1 MFVHLNNNLLGYLVN
16 LKFFPVF
23 LVGVVLAG
31 CTEPNQ
37 VIDTPVIP
45 PAGEFS
51 TEIKP
56 ILDRS
61 CGSSSC
67 HGGGPRGFAGGLDL
81 TSWDAIFRGS
91 QYGTVVVPGSHYMS
105 HLIQTVN
112 WSDTALSPV
121 SSVRMPASRNQ
132 IPRAD
137 ILTLSAWIDDGARND
152 NGAMAF
158 PEPRPLGKVFFTS
171 QAVDLVGVLDIQTGL
186 VMRYVSVGHPLPFN
200 QPPQAPHNVQIDDQ
214 GLYYYVTLVSANKLK
229 KYNAATNELVG
240 EVAVGQNPAHVVLTA
255 DGSKAYVTNF
265 FRTLGQ
271 VYVVNTATMTVD
283 RIITHPMMDGTHGA
297 RLSHDGQY
305 LYVGSNGSDM
315 LSIIRTANDSIVAN
329 LHVSNGLPSPG
340 SFVYRPYQIAVRN
353 DDQFIYI
360 SCNGSVMPDGRGVVS
375 IFRRDGDVF
384 SFVRQVPV
392 GVAPLQLEVTRDQRY
407 VFVCNRGS
415 GSVSVI
421 SADSNAAY
429 TTIANVG
436 KQPHGIDITED
447 SRTVYITCEN
457 IIASEPPHHP
467 VSGSTVPGFLV
478 AISTNTMSVIR
489 RIEVGGFAA
498 GVSVSPGKGN

>member
-1 MFVHLNNNLLGYLVN
+1 LK
-16 LKFFPVF
+16 LKFG
-23 LVGVVLAG
+23 LLAFSALALIG
-31 CTEPNQ
+31 CNDPNQ

-45 PAGEFS
+45 PSGEFS

-81 TSWDAIFRGS
+81 ASWEAIFRGS
-91 QYGTVVVPGSHYMS
+91 QYGAVVIPGNHYMS
-105 HLIQTVN
+105 HLLQTIN
-112 WSDTALSPV
+112 WSDTTLSPV
-121 SSVRMPASRNQ
+121 SSLRMPASRDQ
-132 IPRAD
+132 IPRSD
-137 ILTLSAWIDDGARND
+137 IQTISTWIDNGARND
-152 NGAMAF
+152 AGAVAF
-158 PEPRPLGKVFFTS
+158 PEPRPSGKVFFTS

-186 VMRYVSVGHPLPFN
+186 VMRYIGVGNTLPFN

-214 GLYYYVTLVSANKLK
+214 GLYYYVTMISANKLK
-229 KYNAATNELVG
+229 KYNAATNEFLG
-240 EVAVGQNPAHVVLTA
+240 EVAVGQSPAHVVLTA
-255 DGSKAYVTNF
+255 DGGKAYVTNF

-271 VYVVNTATMTVD
+271 VFVVNTATMAVD
-283 RIITHPMMDGTHGA
+283 RIITHPLMDATHGA
-297 RLSHDGQY
+297 RISHDGQY
-305 LYVGSNGSDM
+305 LYIGSNGSDI
-315 LSIIRTANDSIVAN
+315 LSIIRTSNDSIVAN

-340 SFVYRPYQIAVRN
+340 SFLYKPYQIAVRN

-384 SFVRQVPV
+384 SFVRQVPA
-392 GVAPLQLEVTRDQRY
+392 GIAPLQLEATRDQRF

-421 SADSNAAY
+421 SADSNVAY

-436 KQPHGIDITED
+436 KQPHGIDISED
-447 SRTVYITCEN
+447 SGTVYVTCEN

-467 VSGSTVPGFLV
+467 ISGSTVPGFLV

-498 GVSVSPGKGN
+498 GVSVTPGRGN